1 MNKINQVYEQ
11 RPKNLYKIIINII
24 IILLVLY
31 PTITDLSSE
40 INEKGFSVVNQI
52 IKGFYNPNWEFMFG
66 LGEKD
71 LPYLFLETLGIAFL
85 GTFIGAII
93 ALPLSFLAAKNI
105 VNKYVTY
112 IFNFILIVIRTIPI
126 FVWAVVFVKMIGQ
139 TAFTGVMTLAVTSI
153 GMLAKLYVESIE
165 EIDKKLL
172 DSGESLGLTKIEK
185 FKYIIWEQLKANFLS
200 TAIYRFDINV
210 KNASILGIVGAGGI
224 GTALEF
230 SRQANNWQNVATI
243 ILCLIIIVLIIDYIS
258 TKIRKKLI

>member
-1 MNKINQVYEQ
+1 MDKINKMYEQ
-11 RPKNLYKIIINII
+11 RPKKVLRIIINII
-24 IILLVLY
+24 AIIIILY
-31 PTITDLSSE
+31 PTMKSLNWE
-40 INEKGFSVVNQI
+40 INPKGFDVVDQI
-52 IKGFYNPNWEFMFG
+52 IQGFYNPDWAWIFG
-66 LGEKD
+66 TTSKD
-71 LPYLFLETLGIAFL
+71 LPYLFLETIAIAFL

-93 ALPLSFLAAKNI
+93 ALPLSFLAAKN
-105 VNKYVTY
+105 VVHKYVTS

-126 FVWAVVFVKMIGQ
+126 FVWAVFFIRMVGQ
-139 TAFTGVMTLAVTSI
+139 NAFTGVMTLAITSI
-153 GMLAKLYVESIE
+153 GMLAKLYVEAIE

-172 DSGESLGLTKIEK
+172 DSGESLGLTKIQK
-185 FKYIIWEQLKANFLS
+185 FKFIIWEQLKANFLS

-243 ILCLIIIVLIIDYIS
+243 ILCLTIIILIIDYIS